1 MSDQKKVG
9 IVMGSDSDFPVVRKA
24 AEALKE
30 FGIPFEM
37 RVLSAHRSPKEVA
50 EFAQNARAN
59 GFGVIIAAAGM
70 AAHLAGAVAGNT
82 TLPVIAIPVKAKALE
97 GVDALLSSVMM
108 PPGVPVAT
116 VGIDAA
122 ANAGYLAAEIL
133 SVNDAEL
140 ADKLLAF
147 KKKQNEKNLAADAKM
162 QEMVKEI
169 NQTGVAPEEVLSDSV
184 YYFDGEEIRIV
195 AK

>member
-1 MSDQKKVG
+1 MSEKKVG

-30 FGIPFEM
+30 FGILF
-37 RVLSAHRSPKEVA
+37 RSPKEVA

-70 AAHLAGAVAGNT
+70 AAHLAGAIAGNT

-133 SVNDAEL
+133 AVSDDSIAE
-140 ADKLLAF
+140 KLLAF

-162 QEMVKEI
+162 QETAKEI
-169 NQTGVAPEEVLSDSV
+169 
-184 YYFDGEEIRIV
+184 
-195 AK
+195 

>member
-1 MSDQKKVG
+1 MVDMSQKKVAV
-9 IVMGSDSDFPVVRKA
+9 IMGSDSDFPVVRKA
-24 AEALKE
+24 GEVLKE

-37 RVLSAHRSPKEVA
+37 RVLSAHRSPVQVA
-50 EFAQNARAN
+50 EFARSAADN

-70 AAHLAGAVAGNT
+70 AAHLAGAIAGNT

-122 ANAGYLAAEIL
+122 ANAGHLAAQIL
-133 SVNDAEL
+133 ALGDAGLTQKL
-140 ADKLLAF
+140 ADF
-147 KKKQNEKNLAADAKM
+147 RRRQNEKNLEADRKM
-162 QEMVKEI
+162 QQSAKEI
-169 NQTGVAPEEVLSDSV
+169 
-184 YYFDGEEIRIV
+184 
-195 AK
+195 

>member
-1 MSDQKKVG
+1 M
-9 IVMGSDSDFPVVRKA
+9 
-24 AEALKE
+24 
-30 FGIPFEM
+30 
-37 RVLSAHRSPKEVA
+37 
-50 EFAQNARAN
+50 
-59 GFGVIIAAAGM
+59 
-70 AAHLAGAVAGNT
+70 
-82 TLPVIAIPVKAKALE
+82 
-97 GVDALLSSVMM
+97 
-108 PPGVPVAT
+108 AT

-169 NQTGVAPEEVLSDSV
+169 
-184 YYFDGEEIRIV
+184 
-195 AK
+195 

>member
-1 MSDQKKVG
+1 MSEKKVG

-30 FGIPFEM
+30 FGILFEM

-70 AAHLAGAVAGNT
+70 AAHLAGAIAGNT
-82 TLPVIAIPVKAKALE
+82 TLPVIAVKAKALE

-133 SVNDAEL
+133 AVSDDSIAE
-140 ADKLLAF
+140 KLLAF

-162 QEMVKEI
+162 QETAKEI
-169 NQTGVAPEEVLSDSV
+169 
-184 YYFDGEEIRIV
+184 
-195 AK
+195 

>member
-1 MSDQKKVG
+1 MSEKKVG

-50 EFAQNARAN
+50 EFAQSARAN

-70 AAHLAGAVAGNT
+70 AAHLAGAIAGT
-82 TLPVIAIPVKAKALE
+82 PPLPVIAIPVKAKALE

-133 SVNDAEL
+133 AVSDDSIAE
-140 ADKLLAF
+140 KLLAF

-162 QEMVKEI
+162 QETAKEI
-169 NQTGVAPEEVLSDSV
+169 
-184 YYFDGEEIRIV
+184 
-195 AK
+195 

>member
-1 MSDQKKVG
+1 MSEKKVG

-70 AAHLAGAVAGNT
+70 AAHLA
-82 TLPVIAIPVKAKALE
+82 VIAIPVKAKALE

-133 SVNDAEL
+133 AVSDDSIAE
-140 ADKLLAF
+140 KLLAF

-162 QEMVKEI
+162 QETAKEI
-169 NQTGVAPEEVLSDSV
+169 
-184 YYFDGEEIRIV
+184 
-195 AK
+195 

>member
-1 MSDQKKVG
+1 MIRKVAV
-9 IVMGSDSDFPVVRKA
+9 IMGSDSDWPVVKGACAQLKA
-24 AEALKE
+24 LD
-30 FGIPFEM
+30 IPFEAHI
-37 RVLSAHRSPKEVA
+37 LSAHRTPA
-50 EFAQNARAN
+50 EAAAFAKSAKAN
-59 GFGVIIAAAGM
+59 GFGVILCAAGM
-70 AAHLAGAVAGNT
+70 AAHLAGAFAANT

-133 SVNDAEL
+133 AVSDADL
-140 ADKLLAF
+140 ADKLLTF

-162 QEMVKEI
+162 QEMAKEI
-169 NQTGVAPEEVLSDSV
+169 
-184 YYFDGEEIRIV
+184 
-195 AK
+195 

>member
-1 MSDQKKVG
+1 MKKVG
-9 IVMGSDSDFPVVRKA
+9 IVMGSDSDLPVVRKA

-37 RVLSAHRSPKEVA
+37 RVLSAHRSPAQVA
-50 EFAQNARAN
+50 EFAKSAREN

-70 AAHLAGAVAGNT
+70 AAHLAGAIARNT

-133 SVNDAEL
+133 AVSDAGL
-140 ADKLLAF
+140 AEKLLEF
-147 KKKQNEKNLAADAKM
+147 KKKQNEKNLAADVKM
-162 QEMVKEI
+162 QEIAKEI
-169 NQTGVAPEEVLSDSV
+169 
-184 YYFDGEEIRIV
+184 
-195 AK
+195 